1 MGKLLRIQ
9 PAFLK
14 SKVARRVFALF
25 VLSAIVPVIA
35 MVLLALGH
43 LGGLLEQIGYRELNT
58 ATKSYGMSA
67 IERLRTLESALGTL
81 ATDIRTHRRSVPDVS
96 TVGRQLNFRSVR
108 RVNDRDPG
116 GLTAAAHARLA
127 EGGTV
132 ISIAVG
138 GANEARVM
146 LLRRID
152 PARPTLGTLVAKPEP
167 TFLFGEKDSL
177 PYLTDICVLDPDGR
191 TLFCSRPLPDSV
203 LAHAGD
209 PGNDNT
215 RASWREDGE
224 EFVASRWTLFLEGR
238 YASPSWTVI
247 AIRPKAEL
255 FAPLSRFW
263 AVVIPALLVSLL
275 FVVLLTVIQVRRRLV
290 PLESLTAATRRIG
303 DKDFTHPVTVRT
315 GDEFEELAHALNA
328 MAGRLARQ
336 FSALTTW
343 SAADRA
349 ILTDPSIDRVLET
362 VLKRLPDVVPGDV
375 LSVTVLEDRTLGL
388 GRTYARAAAAD
399 ARIRVDR
406 TELSKEDI
414 DALLARADRNSG
426 VVCRSDVPPYLA
438 SVAELGATSV
448 CLLPVILKGALV
460 AVVAVGYRGATA
472 LSEDDR
478 VHIGNVAD
486 RVAVALLAAERERQL
501 YQQAHYDPLTGLP
514 NRLYIEDRLA
524 QDIAHSQR
532 EHQRLALLFIDLDR
546 FKDINDTLGHAS
558 GDGLLRQVAARL
570 QGCVRAADTV
580 ARLGGDEFTVV
591 LTNIGSP
598 RGAQMVAENVIRVLS
613 EPIMLDGRETFAS
626 CSIGVTLY
634 PDDGAN
640 SEELLRKADT
650 AMYRAKQTG
659 RGRYVFFE
667 EQMNI
672 EALDRVALEQ
682 DLRRALTRDEFVL
695 HFQPQVDLRSRA
707 VVGAEML
714 VRWAH
719 PTRGLLT
726 PDQFVAIAENAGLI
740 ESIGEHL
747 LRKACAQH
755 SRWRSEGIA
764 PKRLAVNVSTRQFE
778 GQHLTRAVDQALARS
793 GLRPDCL
800 ELEITENVMLV
811 MTDEVRSCLDALRAR
826 GVRLALDDFGT
837 GYSSLS
843 YLTRFPVS
851 KIKLDQSF
859 VRDVDK
865 RDGAAIA
872 RTVIALGHSLNM
884 KVMAEG
890 VETEYQLRFLR
901 EHACNEVQGYYFSR
915 PMSAGAIQ
923 RLLRGALPEL
933 EARVLG

>member
-1 MGKLLRIQ
+1 MRKLLHIQ

-25 VLSAIVPVIA
+25 VLSAIVPVIV

-43 LGGLLEQIGYRELNT
+43 LGGLLEQIGYRELST

-67 IERLRTLESALGTL
+67 VERLRTLEGALGAL
-81 ATDIRTHRRSVPDVS
+81 ATDLSAKKRSLSDISAVS
-96 TVGRQLNFRSVR
+96 RQLHFRSLQRLSSREV
-108 RVNDRDPG
+108 G
-116 GLTAAAHARLA
+116 KLTAEAHARLA
-127 EGGTV
+127 DGGTV
-132 ISIAVG
+132 ITIAAR
-138 GANEARVM
+138 GAKEARVI

-152 PARPTLGTLVAKPEP
+152 STRPALGMLVAEPEP

-203 LAHAGD
+203 LADASD
-209 PGNDNT
+209 PGNGDT
-215 RASWREDGE
+215 RAFWREDGE
-224 EFVASRWTLFLEGR
+224 EFVASRWALFLEGR
-238 YASPSWTVI
+238 YSSPSWTVI
-247 AIRPKAEL
+247 ASRPKAEL
-255 FAPLSRFW
+255 LAPLDRFW
-263 AVVIPALLVSLL
+263 AVVMPALLVSLL

-303 DKDFTHPVTVRT
+303 DKDFTRPVTVRT

-328 MAGRLARQ
+328 MAERLARQ

-343 SAADRA
+343 SATDRA

-362 VLKRLPDVVPGDV
+362 VLARLPDVVPADV

-406 TELSKEDI
+406 TELSHEDI
-414 DALLARADRNSG
+414 DALLARADSG
-426 VVCRSDVPPYLA
+426 SGIVCRNDVPPYLA
-438 SVAELGATSV
+438 SVARLGATSI
-448 CLLPVILKGALV
+448 CLLPVILKGTLV
-460 AVVAVGYRGATA
+460 AVVGTGYRDAPA
-472 LSEDDR
+472 LSDDDR

-514 NRLYIEDRLA
+514 NRLYVEDRLA
-524 QDIAHSQR
+524 QDIAHAQRDSQS
-532 EHQRLALLFIDLDR
+532 LALLFIDLDR

-580 ARLGGDEFTVV
+580 ARLGGDEFTIV

-613 EPIMLDGRETFAS
+613 EPILLEGRETFAS

-634 PDDGAN
+634 PNDGMN

-695 HFQPQVDLRSRA
+695 HFQPQVDLRSGA

-719 PTRGLLT
+719 PTRGLLA
-726 PDQFVAIAENAGLI
+726 PDQFIAIAENAGLI

-764 PKRLAVNVSTRQFE
+764 PKRLAVNVSTRQLRQASFWE
-778 GQHLTRAVDQALARS
+778 RVRGALAAADMPAA
-793 GLRPDCL
+793 GL
-800 ELEITENVMLV
+800 EIEITESLLL
-811 MTDEVRSCLDALRAR
+811 DDAPEVVANLAR
-826 GVRLALDDFGT
+826 LEGMGVKVAIDDFGT
-837 GYSSLS
+837 GYSSLA
-843 YLTRFPVS
+843 YLKRLPIHVV
-851 KIKLDQSF
+851 KIDRAF
-859 VRDVDK
+859 MRDTPASD
-865 RDGAAIA
+865 DAATIVKTIVAMA
-872 RTVIALGHSLNM
+872 RSLRKEVI
-884 KVMAEG
+884 AEG
-890 VETEYQLRFLR
+890 VESSDQIAFLLAIGCHR
-901 EHACNEVQGYYFSR
+901 GQGFAISR
-915 PMSAGAIQ
+915 PLPVEEFGAY
-923 RLLRGALPEL
+923 LLAKTSGKPAQAL
-933 EARVLG
+933 